1 MRTYKILGL
10 LLTYPEST
18 WIDHCEELRL
28 TLHEEG
34 KLKPT
39 SLKSV
44 DALIDD
50 LSSGELLDLQERY
63 CDTFDRG
70 RSNCLNLF
78 EHVYGESRDR
88 GQAMAELLEL
98 YMAKGLE
105 STGAELPDYLPLYL
119 EYLSRLD
126 PVTARDSLC
135 DTVDVIAIVEA
146 RLRQSDSPY
155 AAPMAAL
162 IELSKKKINR
172 QEIDEAAANT
182 PDDTSF
188 EAIDAA
194 WEEAEA
200 FGGEPDTSGCPP
212 AAKSGRDRCGQ
223 PQQINFVANTRGSQA

>member
-10 LLTYPEST
+10 LLTYPEAN
-18 WIDHCEELRL
+18 WLEHCDELRS
-28 TLHEEG
+28 TLREEG
-34 KLKPT
+34 KLSSDSMRRVEK
-39 SLKSV
+39 LIDGLV
-44 DALIDD
+44 DA
-50 LSSGELLDLQERY
+50 ELLDLQERY

-70 RSNCLNLF
+70 RSHCLNLF

-126 PVTARDSLC
+126 PVTARDSLS
-135 DTVDVIAIVEA
+135 DTVEVIAVIEA
-146 RLRQSDSPY
+146 RLRQSESPY
-155 AAPMAAL
+155 AAAMAAL
-162 IELSKKKINR
+162 VELSKKKINKK
-172 QEIDEAAANT
+172 EIEEAAANT
-182 PDDTSF
+182 PDDRSF

-200 FGGEPDTSGCPP
+200 FGGKPDTPCPTS
-212 AAKSGRDRCGQ
+212 AQAGSNLSSQ
-223 PQQINFVANTRGSQA
+223 PQPINFVANARGSQA